1 MHIPPQLGDLLREVL
16 FLAVYHEQ
24 SSILTGIEAREGG
37 AEDFNKVAHA
47 SQVLVH
53 VPEVGVDMVTIPVQ
67 RVILHSQVIP
77 GEVTRW
83 VAEVVVLVPEN
94 SLAPWRSR
102 NYLHLNWELHG

>member
-1 MHIPPQLGDLLREVL
+1 M
-16 FLAVYHEQ
+16 A
-24 SSILTGIEAREGG
+24 AGG
-37 AEDFNKVAHA
+37 C
-47 SQVLVH
+47 L
-53 VPEVGVDMVTIPVQ
+53 PVQ

-77 GEVTRW
+77 GEVARG